1 MLDGNTENLSKDNEE
16 KGIIKETEKA
26 NKKSDDVIKKVEDEQ
41 VIADEKKE
49 VIEEKK
55 EVVEEKKEVVEE
67 KNVEQIT
74 DEQAS
79 EIKEDVVLKEEKVE
93 EDLKQNKEDNA
104 EEVIKESDPNEISKN
119 KTAQVKEKSKDK
131 IPVIDYAKLSLE
143 ELAEEFKNLL
153 NNFSVNDI
161 KNQFEDIQSNFNN
174 KYKLVVEGEK
184 EKFVK
189 EGGEIGDF
197 RFITPVKSKF
207 FDLIKEFKKKRQY
220 HYKQIERE
228 RNVNLEKKLTI
239 IEKLKILIDNAEPS
253 TMYKEFKELQNEW
266 RSVGQ
271 IPRTKYNDVWQ
282 TYHHHVER
290 FYDLLHLNRDFID
303 LDFKHNLEEKTK
315 LAETAEKLAEMED
328 VDKAFRELQVLHRM
342 WKEDIGPVAREYRDE
357 IWDRFSEATKKIHH
371 KRHEIQKDLDVKF
384 EENVNK
390 KLLVIEKI
398 KSLKVDNISS
408 HKEWQNAIRNI
419 EQLRKDFFAIGRVPS
434 SKNEEIWDLFKGATR
449 NFNHSKNSFYKSI
462 KKEQND
468 NLTKKMHLVNQAES
482 LKDSD
487 DWNTVTDIFKKIQA
501 DWKKIGHVPKKDS
514 DKIWKRFKDACNHYF
529 DRLNDKHD
537 DSNKEFLD
545 IFNSKKELLS
555 QLKETISKDEKI
567 DIGGVNSFIS
577 EWRNLGALPVKMHHI
592 EAKFNKALES
602 AYKKLDISSDEA
614 AFLKFKNIVD
624 FYVDQKDTRKIE
636 GEQFF
641 VRKKIDDLTREIKQL
656 ENNVSFISNVSDD
669 NPLVKNVLDK
679 IEGYKDDLKV
689 WKRKIDYLRKLEY

>member
-16 KGIIKETEKA
+16 KKSIQETEIT
-26 NKKSDDVIKKVEDEQ
+26 NEESDGVIKKIKDEQ
-41 VIADEKKE
+41 VIA
-49 VIEEKK
+49 EEKVE
-55 EVVEEKKEVVEE
+55 EVVEEKVEE
-67 KNVEQIT
+67 PLSDDKPK
-74 DEQAS
+74 
-79 EIKEDVVLKEEKVE
+79 EIKEESTVE
-93 EDLKQNKEDNA
+93 TAKTKEDSQKNIENKR
-104 EEVIKESDPNEISKN
+104 EESKKEGDSDEILEN
-119 KTAQVKEKSKDK
+119 KSTTDKEKSKEE
-131 IPVIDYAKLSLE
+131 IPVLDYAKLSLE
-143 ELAEEFKNLL
+143 ELAEEFDNLL
-153 NNFSVNDI
+153 NNFPVKDI
-161 KNQFEDIQSNFNN
+161 KNQFEEIKSNFNK
-174 KYKLVVEGEK
+174 KYKLVVEVEK
-184 EKFVK
+184 DKFVK
-189 EGGEIGDF
+189 EGGEVGDF
-197 RFITPVKSKF
+197 KFITPVKSKF
-207 FDLIKEFKKKRQY
+207 FDLIREFKKKRQY

-228 RNVNLEKKLTI
+228 RKDNLENKLTV
-239 IEKLKILIDNAEPS
+239 IEKLKILIENAEPS

-266 RSVGQ
+266 RAIGQ

-315 LAETAEKLAEMED
+315 LVETAEKLAEMED

-357 IWDRFSEATKKIHH
+357 IWNRFSDATKKIHH
-371 KRHEIQKDLDVKF
+371 KRHEIQKDLDAKF
-384 EENVNK
+384 EENVGK

-398 KSLKVDNISS
+398 KSINIDDISS

-434 SKNEEIWDLFKGATR
+434 SKNEEIWNLFKGATR
-449 NFNHSKNSFYKSI
+449 DFNRSKNAFYKSI
-462 KKEQND
+462 KKEQNE

-482 LKDSD
+482 LKESE

-514 DKIWKRFKDACNHYF
+514 DEIWKRFKDACNHYF
-529 DRLNDKHD
+529 DRLNNRQD
-537 DSNKEFLD
+537 DANKEFID
-545 IFNSKKELLS
+545 VFNSKKELLS
-555 QLKETISKDEKI
+555 KLKEAISQEEEI
-567 DIGGVNSFIS
+567 DIEKVNSFIS
-577 EWRNLGALPVKMHHI
+577 EWRDLGALPVKMHHI

-602 AYKKLDISSDEA
+602 AYKKSGIDKDEA
-614 AFLKFKNIVD
+614 VFLKFKNIVD

-641 VRKKIDDLTREIKQL
+641 VRKKIDDLTREVKQL

-679 IEGYKDDLKV
+679 IEGYKNDLQV
-689 WKRKIDYLRKLEY
+689 WKRKIDYLKKLEY